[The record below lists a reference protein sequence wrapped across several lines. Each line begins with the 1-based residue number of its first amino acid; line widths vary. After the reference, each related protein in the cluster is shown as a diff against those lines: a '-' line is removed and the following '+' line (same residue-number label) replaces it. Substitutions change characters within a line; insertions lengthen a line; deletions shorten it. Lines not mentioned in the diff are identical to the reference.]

1 MSQKVSPLVSSA
13 VSWMYGHKTLLY
25 QGYSGEDPTFSKAK
39 AIFIQDM
46 RKREFAN
53 ETEESLMQ
61 AFEDALNMV

>member
-1 MSQKVSPLVSSA
+1 MVIKHFIS
-13 VSWMYGHKTLLY
+13 
-25 QGYSGEDPTFSKAK
+25 GYSGEDPTFSKAK